1 MNEAVTFAPL
11 WLSHLCDYL
20 VTGGNWPNTVALW
33 MIDSLTWTG
42 CTGTD
47 GECISSAEVSWCRL
61 PTVVHCTV

>member
-1 MNEAVTFAPL
+1 MKVFIEWGCNICTFTGILPV
-11 WLSHLCDYL
+11 WYL

-47 GECISSAEVSWCRL
+47 GECISSAEVSW
-61 PTVVHCTV
+61 